1 MRVHWLLPLALVGCM
16 QSDPPYPPG
25 GGGGGGGGTG
35 LVCQAD
41 TDCAGGQVCA
51 RTGQCVQPSDVHTVH
66 VTWTL
71 QGQPAS
77 TATCASSSQLEID
90 FPSGPGGDGGWWG
103 WAPVP
108 CDEGKFT
115 VDKLPT
121 WFPEADVS
129 IDGDPGSTVT
139 AQIDAS
145 TGLATLDLP
154 Y

>member
-16 QSDPPYPPG
+16 QSDPYPPGGG

-35 LVCQAD
+35 LVCQGD
-41 TDCAGGQVCA
+41 SDCGGGQVCA
-51 RTGQCVQPSDVHTVH
+51 RTGECLLPTDVQTVH

-90 FPSGPGGDGGWWG
+90 FPSGNDGWWG

-121 WFPEADVS
+121 WFTEADVS
-129 IDGDPGSTVT
+129 IDNDPGSTVT
-139 AQIDAS
+139 ATIDAA
-145 TGLATLDLP
+145 TGNASLDLP